1 MSESKKKIQFEE
13 ALGKL
18 ELIVDQMERG
28 ELSLEDSMKKYKE
41 GSQLASLCSEKL
53 KEAEKQ
59 IKVLKGLDEEEGA
72 QWGELDS

>member
-1 MSESKKKIQFEE
+1 MSTKKDLKFEE
-13 ALGKL
+13 ALSKL
-18 ELIVDQMERG
+18 EHIVEQMEQG

-41 GSQLASLCSEKL
+41 GNELATLCGAKL

-72 QWGELDS
+72 QWQEFDS